1 MAYISHRSRRRRQ
14 PGFFSRIT
22 GFFSAIWTSIVPQKT
37 SFGSSTASRKADA
50 SVQSSFRRGRA
61 GKAKSSSSRSAGARS
76 GVFSGFK
83 LPPFRF
89 DKQSFLIYAGISV
102 LVLLVGGFLAASA
115 LFAWYARDLPSP
127 GKLSEKTAASTVVT
141 DREGEVIYELYQDKN
156 RVPVTYDE
164 IAENLKLAT
173 VAIED
178 KSFFEHGGIS
188 QLGIMRAAISTI
200 FRGEVQG
207 GSTLTQQLI
216 KNVLLTSE
224 RSLARKV
231 KEAILASEV
240 EKRFTKEE
248 ILEMYLNEAPYGGTF
263 WGVGSAAKGYFGKEP
278 SELNLVESAILAGLP
293 QSPTRYNPYTGSE
306 DAWRFRAQDVL
317 RRMHEDG
324 HIDQEQFEKGQ
335 EDLEAYTFS
344 AQNTAITAPHFVF
357 FVRDFVQEEFGE
369 DALTNGLRIKTTLD
383 LEAQEVAEEIVKE
396 QVEELMEEYDLGNGA
411 LVMLDSE
418 TQEIL
423 AYVGSYDFSNEEYGK
438 FDVVSQAMRQPGS
451 ALKPIV
457 YALAFEKK
465 YTPASVLMDV
475 ETDFG
480 QEYKPVNYDG
490 TFRGPVQMRYALANS
505 LNIPAVKTL
514 ALVGIKDFL
523 QLANDMGLS
532 SLAPTDEN
540 MNRFGLSVA
549 LGGGEV
555 TLLELTT
562 AYTAFANGGTVRP
575 PQFIEEITDH
585 EGRVIFRKPDVKQR
599 RVLSEEVSFLVS
611 HILSDDSARTWAF
624 GTGSLLNIP
633 GKTAAV
639 KTGTTDEKRDNWAV
653 GFSKGVTVG
662 VWVGN
667 NDNAQLNA
675 QIASGTT
682 GATSIWHDAMEQ
694 MLKKYDDGIVDQPE
708 DIITTEIDAFLGGL
722 PKEGQPTRT
731 EYFVEGTEP
740 DEISSHYKTLKIHD
754 GKLANEI
761 QIEAG
766 SYEEKDFVVMTEADP
781 LSLDGKNNWQEGID
795 AWAEEQEDEKMKPPT
810 EVSDKSLDDVAVNIT
825 GPKNRTTVRS
835 EFEVK
840 AKISSREKIKTVRI
854 FLDDREVK
862 KIDGDVDSISEK
874 ITADDGAYLL
884 KIEAENEKGKMGS
897 STLDLGVN
905 VPWDQ
910 E

>member
-1 MAYISHRSRRRRQ
+1 MGKRKRSSK
-14 PGFFSRIT
+14 GSL
-22 GFFSAIWTSIVPQKT
+22 
-37 SFGSSTASRKADA
+37 GSSIGS
-50 SVQSSFRRGRA
+50 A
-61 GKAKSSSSRSAGARS
+61 GSASSSAQSRSSVSRGSS
-76 GVFSGFK
+76 GKGNGNGRRLPK
-83 LPPFRF
+83 LRL
-89 DKQSFLIYAGISV
+89 DRQRLLLYAGGFVIV
-102 LVLLVGGFLAASA
+102 IAVIGFLAASA

-127 GKLSEKTAASTVVT
+127 GKLSEKTAASTVVM
-141 DREGEVIYELYQDKN
+141 DRNGEVIYELYQDKN
-156 RVPVTYDE
+156 RVPVSSEE
-164 IAENLKLAT
+164 IPEILKQAT

-178 KSFFEHGGIS
+178 KSFYDHGGIS
-188 QLGIMRAAISTI
+188 QLGIMRAAIST
-200 FRGEVQG
+200 FFKGEVQG

-240 EKRFTKEE
+240 EKRYTKDE
-248 ILEMYLNEAPYGGTF
+248 ILEMYLNEAPYGGTY
-263 WGVGSAAKGYFGKEP
+263 WGVGSAAKGYFGKQP
-278 SELNLVESAILAGLP
+278 SQLNLVESAILAGLP
-293 QSPTRYNPYTGSE
+293 QSPSRYNPFTGSN
-306 DAWRFRAQDVL
+306 DAWRYRAQDVL

-324 HIDQEQFEKGQ
+324 YISDEQLESASSEVERYEFEP
-335 EDLEAYTFS
+335 
-344 AQNTAITAPHFVF
+344 QNVAITAPHFVF
-357 FVRDFVQEEFGE
+357 FVRDFVKEEFGE
-369 DALTNGLRIKTTLD
+369 GALSNGLKIRTTLD
-383 LEAQEVAEEIVKE
+383 LEAQQVAEEIVKE
-396 QVEELMEEYDLGNGA
+396 EVDSLMEEYDLGNGA
-411 LVMLDSE
+411 MVMLDS
-418 TQEIL
+418 QNQDIL
-423 AYVGSYDFSNEEYGK
+423 SYVGSYDFSNEAYGK
-438 FDVVSQAMRQPGS
+438 FDVVSQGMRQPGS
-451 ALKPIV
+451 ALKPLV
-457 YALAFEKK
+457 YAMAFEKK
-465 YTPASVLMDV
+465 YTPATILMDV

-480 QEYKPVNYDG
+480 QEYIPVNYDG
-490 TFRGPVQMRYALANS
+490 TFRGPVQMRFALANS

-523 QLANDMGLS
+523 QLAYDMGLE

-575 PQFIEEITDH
+575 PQFIEEITDYD
-585 EGRVIFRKPDVKQR
+585 GKVIYKKPNVSPKRVI
-599 RVLSEEVSFLVS
+599 SEEVAFLVS

-624 GTGSLLNIP
+624 GTGSLLSIP

-653 GFSKGVTVG
+653 GFSKDVTVG

-667 NDNAQLNA
+667 NDNQQLNA

-682 GATSIWHDAMEQ
+682 GATSIWHEVMEQ
-694 MLKKYDDGIVDQPE
+694 MLKKYDDGIIEKPE
-708 DIITTEIDAFLGGL
+708 DVIAVEIDGYMGGL
-722 PKEGQPTRT
+722 PKEGQPTRS

-740 DEISSHYKTLKIHD
+740 EEVSPYYKTLQIHD

-766 SYEEKDFVVMTEADP
+766 AYEEKDFIVVTESDP

-795 AWAEEQEDEKMKPPT
+795 SWAEEQEDETLNPPT

-835 EFEVK
+835 EFELK
-840 AKISSREKIKTVRI
+840 ARISSREKIRTVRI
-854 FLDDREVK
+854 YLDDTEVK
-862 KIDGDVDSISEK
+862 KLDGDIEKLSEK

-884 KIEAENEKGKMGS
+884 KIEAENEKGKIGS
-897 STLDLGVN
+897 STLDIGVN
-905 VPWDQ
+905 VPWD
-910 E
+910 EGRE